1 MFIVNMNNILGKR
14 ILVHFQNDSMDWVE
28 LKRVCHEKCN
38 TFKVKN
44 ENTWYSKDTI
54 VDVPSL
60 QTYNDNCCVN
70 CKVPVMHKLLCKD
83 TYCPNDFRLAFD
95 SGFVSSSK
103 NSELYRDHRITSF
116 PQLRENLW
124 SRTEPFEENTHMQY
138 SNKLYSVKQNKFLPK
153 SCFADRRLKWANRG
167 KRYNLHAR

>member
-1 MFIVNMNNILGKR
+1 MNNILGKR